1 MDDKSLKPLT
11 IVKYDS
17 NWPLLFNQEKELI
30 LQTFQSEKV
39 LVEHIGSTAIHGL
52 SAKPTIDILIG
63 IETLS
68 IAADLIPLLGRLGYV
83 YVPEFEA
90 DLPERRYFYKN
101 RIIEDGVHIH
111 MVEVGSRFWN
121 RHIAFRNYLRV
132 NKDAAF
138 EYEDLKIHLAN
149 KYKFDRDCYTDAKT
163 EFITRIETIA
173 LAGL

>member
-1 MDDKSLKPLT
+1 MDNKSLRPIT

-30 LQTFQSEKV
+30 LQAFGSEKA

-68 IAADLIPLLGRLGYV
+68 IAAVLIPLLEGLSYV

-90 DLPERRYFYKN
+90 DLPERRYFYKD
-101 RIIEDGVHIH
+101 RKIEDGVHIH

-121 RHIAFRNYLRV
+121 RHIAFRDYLRA
-132 NKDAAF
+132 NKDAAL

-149 KYKFDRDCYTDAKT
+149 KFKFDRDGYTDAKT